1 MTSGDIKLRLTYS
14 GTLDVPEFFT
24 LWTFNVDIFTLTNRH
39 FRIIRQKPLRKIRRN
54 ADEVK
59 KQIGNIDIMNF
70 LLQITKKNLK
80 NR

>member
-1 MTSGDIKLRLTYS
+1 MISGDIKLRWTYS

-24 LWTFNVDIFTLTNRH
+24 LWTFNVDFFTLTNRH
-39 FRIIRQKPLRKIRRN
+39 FRIIRQKPLGKIRRN
-54 ADEVK
+54 ANKVK
-59 KQIGNIDIMNF
+59 KQIGNIDIVNF